1 MAGGKLRKARSTE
14 DKRQAVTVLWKTHR
28 DSVVWRI
35 DREFTESTG
44 TETETE
50 TKIKTVTET

>member
-1 MAGGKLRKARSTE
+1 MAGGKLRKTRSTE
-14 DKRQAVTVLWKTHR
+14 GKRQAVTVPWKTHR

-35 DREFTESTG
+35 EREFTESTG
-44 TETETE
+44 TGTE